1 MRIDVWGALR
11 VSRQDGVIGP
21 RDFPGAKPKQLLEI
35 LVTER
40 GRTVSKARLAEL
52 LWTDE
57 RPSDCQATLNG
68 YVSVLRQTIEPGVP
82 VAHSLIMTK
91 PGGLQLDEARTT
103 LDLDDFDRLVT
114 RAAGLQPVAALASLN
129 AALALVRG
137 QVLEDEP
144 YSLWAE
150 QLRSTYIQRQVQVLI
165 EAGRLSLIT
174 GDFRAAVAH
183 AELAV
188 LLNPVAEAA
197 YQVLMTAS
205 YAMRR
210 QQDALRAFD
219 RCRTRLADEL
229 AVTPMNET
237 LELHLAILRHED
249 VTALMPQTIGTSA
262 RSVVPES
269 VAAAAGLLGRTAELL
284 RLEEA
289 VSYALEGQFSVLV
302 VAGASGVGKSSLV
315 EALVA
320 RVAVPVG
327 TNHCLYF
334 DTDLPYA
341 ALSLALRQVLQTTAD
356 RPMPVVTGVHGRQ
369 HLDEPFGQLARI
381 RMLESIATAV
391 DEHSPFLLFLD
402 DAQRADPETIAALG
416 YLRRRCPTTPVAVV
430 LTADNA
436 SLQGGSLCRLAVD
449 LRIDLTELSP
459 ADLGALG
466 PGAFE
471 ATEGHPMFVAD
482 WLEVRRQGRSEGF
495 TSALRERVIQQ
506 CWELGP
512 RAYRLLTVA
521 ALLDEPFSPALLSEL
536 VGAPGDVIDDLDLRV
551 DGRLLSPVGESFRFR
566 QPLVRQILAETVS
579 PAQRAHLLTRAGSVT
594 RGTSRRRETDARPRR
609 RVNEMVGEG
618 ARVMHLGRGDVAG
631 AIGQAIARSTRPQ
644 ALPERATASE
654 LAPGL
659 DRPASGFCRAV
670 IV

>member
-40 GRTVSKARLAEL
+40 GRTVSKARLVKL
-52 LWTDE
+52 LWRDE
-57 RPSDCQATLNG
+57 LPIDCQATLNG

-91 PGGLQLDEARTT
+91 PGGYQLDEAQTT
-103 LDLDDFDRLVT
+103 LDLDDFNRLVA
-114 RAAGLQPVAALASLN
+114 RAAGLRPVAALATLH

-144 YSLWAE
+144 HSLWAE
-150 QLRSTYIQRQVQVLI
+150 QLRSTYCQRQVNVLI

-174 GDFRAAVAH
+174 GDLRAAVAH
-183 AELAV
+183 AEQAV

-210 QQDALRAFD
+210 QQNALRAFD

-229 AVTPMNET
+229 AVHPMNET

-249 VTALMPQTIGTSA
+249 VTALMRRTAATSA
-262 RSVVPES
+262 RSVNPKSAV
-269 VAAAAGLLGRTAELL
+269 AAAGLLGRTAELL
-284 RLEEA
+284 RLEAA
-289 VSYALEGQFSVLV
+289 VAYALEGNFSVIV

-320 RVAVPVG
+320 RVEVPVG
-327 TNHCLYF
+327 TNHCLNF
-334 DTDLPYA
+334 DADLPHA

-356 RPMPVVTGVHGRQ
+356 RPMPVVTGLQGRQ
-369 HLDEPFGQLARI
+369 HLDEPVGQLARI
-381 RMLESIATAV
+381 QMLESIATAV
-391 DEHSPFLLFLD
+391 DEHSPFLLYLN
-402 DAQRADPETIAALG
+402 DAHRADPETIAALG

-430 LTADNA
+430 LTADSVA
-436 SLQGGSLCRLAVD
+436 LQGGSLCRLAVD

-459 ADLGALG
+459 EDLGALG

-482 WLEVRRQGRSEGF
+482 WLEVRRQGLSEGF

-506 CWELGP
+506 CSELGP

-521 ALLDEPFSPALLSEL
+521 ALLDEPFSPAMLSEL
-536 VGAPGDVIDDLDLRV
+536 VGASGDVIDELDLRV

-579 PAQRAHLLTRAGSVT
+579 PARRAQLLARAESVT
-594 RGTSRRRETDARPRR
+594 RGTLRRRETDARPRR
-609 RVNEMVGEG
+609 RINEMVGED
-618 ARVMHLGRGDVAG
+618 ARVMYLGRSDVAG
-631 AIGQAIARSTRPQ
+631 AIGQAILWSAYPPPVPAWGTARGLQ
-644 ALPERATASE
+644 
-654 LAPGL
+654 PGL
-659 DRPASGFCRAV
+659 DRPASWSCRAV
-670 IV
+670 IK